1 MIYRF
6 VKNRLQRG
14 PAVSRASA
22 RPFSSGL
29 VLDPDPATQPDH
41 GYGAERFP
49 PGGMDAAYAA
59 FRREYPSYES
69 TAKLDALRA
78 TEYGRL
84 DREQQVY
91 LDYTG
96 GGLYAE
102 SQLREHLELL
112 RTRVFG
118 NPHSSNPTSL
128 AMTELVESTRAYVLA
143 YFNASPDEYAVIF
156 TLNASG
162 ALKLVGESYPFEP
175 GDRYLLTFD
184 NHNSV
189 NGIREFAAAKG
200 ATVSYSPVLAPDLRL
215 DEQALRDNLAQID
228 RGKHNL
234 FAYPAQSNFSGT
246 QHALEWVAEAKA
258 LGWDV
263 LLDAAAFTPTN
274 RLDLSRVRPDFVSL
288 SFYKIIGYP
297 TGIGALI
304 ARKEALATLRRP
316 WYAGGTI
323 IFSSVRGYGHN
334 LAPGPAAFEDGT
346 LNYLGLP
353 AVEIGLRHIEAIGMQ
368 TIHER
373 VRCLTGWVLG
383 HLLGLRHSN
392 GRPLVVLYG
401 TPSTEMRGGTINF
414 NVLDYQ
420 GRVVEHLYIE
430 QCANQQ
436 ALSLRTGCFC
446 NPGAREQALDL
457 SADDL
462 EGFFRRTDRMT
473 LEQFME
479 ALHRPGGDGRG
490 AVRISL
496 GVASNFADVYRFMQ
510 FAERFVDYR
519 A

>member
-1 MIYRF
+1 MLYSF
-6 VKNRLQRG
+6 VKDRLHWAPRG
-14 PAVSRASA
+14 ARANGL
-22 RPFSSGL
+22 PLQSGL
-29 VLDPDPATQPDH
+29 VLDRDLAAGPNRQQRAR
-41 GYGAERFP
+41 RFP
-49 PGGMDAAYAA
+49 TSGLDAAFAA
-59 FRREYPSYES
+59 FRRDYPTYDS
-69 TAKLDALRA
+69 TARLDTLRA
-78 TEYGRL
+78 TEYARL
-84 DREQQVY
+84 DRDHQVY

-102 SQLREHLELL
+102 SQPRKHMDVLSTH
-112 RTRVFG
+112 VFG

-128 AMTELVESTRAYVLA
+128 AMTELVESARSYVLA
-143 YFNASPDEYAVIF
+143 FFNASPDEYEVIF

-189 NGIREFAAAKG
+189 NGIREFAGAKG
-200 ATVSYSPVLAPDLRL
+200 ATVTYSPVVAPDLSI
-215 DEQALRDNLAQID
+215 DEQALRHNLARID
-228 RGKHNL
+228 RSKHNL
-234 FAYPAQSNFSGT
+234 FAYPAQSNFSGI
-246 QHALEWVAEAKA
+246 QHSLEWVAAAKA

-274 RLDLSRVRPDFVSL
+274 RLDLSRVKPDFVSQ

-297 TGIGALI
+297 TGVGALI
-304 ARKEALATLRRP
+304 ARKEAIAKLHRP

-323 IFSSVRGYGHN
+323 IFSSVLGYGHN

-346 LNYLGLP
+346 LNYLSIPG
-353 AVEIGLRHIEAIGMQ
+353 VEIGLRHIAAIGME

-373 VRCLTGWVLG
+373 VRCLTGWVLE
-383 HLLGLRHSN
+383 HLTSLRHSN

-401 TPSTEMRGGTINF
+401 TPTTERRGATITF
-414 NVLDYQ
+414 NVVDAAGKLI
-420 GRVVEHLYIE
+420 EHLFIE
-430 QCANQQ
+430 QCANRQ
-436 ALSLRTGCFC
+436 AISLRTGCFC

-457 SADDL
+457 GADEL
-462 EGFFRRTDRMT
+462 EGFFRQTERMT
-473 LEQFME
+473 LEQFMV
-479 ALHRPGGDGRG
+479 ALHTPGGDGRG

-510 FAERFVDYR
+510 FAESFVDYH